1 MQSLGAIQMATLGRK
16 LMAGAWV
23 AKESPGFAKG
33 LYSSTRA
40 ALTFAQ
46 KNKVKAPS
54 NADALL
60 DGLK

>member
-1 MQSLGAIQMATLGRK
+1 MATLGRK